1 LSVQSAL
8 AGTLPLATRSASV
21 GGRLVQMRLGSN
33 VLILLALGLSASSH
47 AASISNEASV
57 NNAQS
62 TPGNPRSGSV
72 SDSLDATFD
81 LGEDWS
87 LLAGALLTIEESTP
101 APPGTAFGDRGGLVG
116 TLSGGVEYHP
126 GDSWTFGAAGDF
138 SPKSTQRS
146 GTQLN
151 ITSTTGAVSPANAL
165 LRATSSS
172 SGIQLSAGYDSA
184 GESSVEWSLSGGIG
198 LTRLDTDQRIV
209 ALQEAS
215 GNVATTDAILRY
227 CQTHTCSTALLQV
240 IGPQPAA
247 RLESAKLS
255 LGGTLTFQRDTDV
268 TVSGDYYGY
277 RQDPT
282 QIGFFSIGSTG
293 RMQIN
298 GGSGVPIAPL
308 RYLVRPEVAHRMG
321 DLSFRLWVQ
330 AGRYVEGAGQTTRG
344 VGARLQYKLTKA
356 FKMWVAA
363 SGQRDV
369 DSEGN
374 MTLSSTLSLGIGYK
388 F

>member
-1 LSVQSAL
+1 LTVQSAL
-8 AGTLPLATRSASV
+8 
-21 GGRLVQMRLGSN
+21 MRLGSK
-33 VLILLALGLSASSH
+33 VLILFLLGLSASSSR
-47 AASISNEASV
+47 AASISDEASM

-72 SDSLDATFD
+72 SDSIDATFE
-81 LGEDWS
+81 LGENWS
-87 LLAGALLTIEESTP
+87 LLAGALMTIEESTP
-101 APPGTAFGDRGGLVG
+101 APPGSAFGDRGGLVG

-126 GDSWTFGAAGDF
+126 GDNWTLGAAADF
-138 SPKSTQRS
+138 SPKSIQRS

-151 ITSTTGAVSPANAL
+151 ITNATGAVSSANAL
-165 LRATSSS
+165 IRAASSS

-184 GESSVEWSLSGGIG
+184 GDSSVEWSLTGGIG
-198 LTRLDTDQRIV
+198 LTRLDTDQRVV
-209 ALQEAS
+209 ALQEANGS
-215 GNVATTDAILRY
+215 VATTDAILRY
-227 CQTHTCSTALLQV
+227 CQTHTCSTALLNV

-255 LGGTLTFQRDTDV
+255 LGGTLTFQQDTDV

-282 QIGFFSIGSTG
+282 QIGFFSLGSTG
-293 RMQIN
+293 RMQIS

-330 AGRYVEGAGQTTRG
+330 AGRYVDGAGQTTRG

-356 FKMWVAA
+356 FKMWAA
-363 SGQRDV
+363 VSGQRDV

-374 MTLSSTLSLGIGYK
+374 LSLSSTFSLGLGYK